1 MKALLLIMLGG
12 VLVNNYA
19 LEKFLGVGPVLGGR
33 KYGSAAMGFSVA
45 AVMLLAA
52 AVTWPLYRLLV
63 LLGAE
68 YLETLIFVLVVLL
81 VVYVLG
87 AMFAKSGKP
96 VGAYFPLVALNSAVL
111 GLAVNNITE
120 GYTYVEALFAA
131 LGAGLGFVLAMVLF
145 AGVKSKINER
155 YVPKAF
161 RGLPVMLLAASIIS
175 LAFYAFKYVHIA
187 AAPMLSSGLFSLQ
200 CRRAC
205 GIIS

>member
-1 MKALLLIMLGG
+1 MLGG

-87 AMFAKSGKP
+87 VMFAKSGKP

-175 LAFYAFKYVHIA
+175 LAFYAFK
-187 AAPMLSSGLFSLQ
+187 
-200 CRRAC
+200 
-205 GIIS
+205 

>member
-33 KYGSAAMGFSVA
+33 KYGSAAI
-45 AVMLLAA
+45 MLLAA

-175 LAFYAFKYVHIA
+175 LAFYAFK
-187 AAPMLSSGLFSLQ
+187 
-200 CRRAC
+200 
-205 GIIS
+205 

>member
-81 VVYVLG
+81 VVYILG

-145 AGVKSKINER
+145 DGVKSKINER

-175 LAFYAFKYVHIA
+175 LAFYAFK
-187 AAPMLSSGLFSLQ
+187 
-200 CRRAC
+200 
-205 GIIS
+205 

>member
-33 KYGSAAMGFSVA
+33 KYGSTAMGFSVA

-120 GYTYVEALFAA
+120 GYPYVEALFAA

-175 LAFYAFKYVHIA
+175 LAFYAFK
-187 AAPMLSSGLFSLQ
+187 
-200 CRRAC
+200 
-205 GIIS
+205 

>member
-33 KYGSAAMGFSVA
+33 KYGSTAMGFSVA

-87 AMFAKSGKP
+87 VMFAKSGKP

-175 LAFYAFKYVHIA
+175 LAFYAFK
-187 AAPMLSSGLFSLQ
+187 
-200 CRRAC
+200 
-205 GIIS
+205 

>member
-87 AMFAKSGKP
+87 AIFAKSGKP

-111 GLAVNNITE
+111 GLAVNNITG

-145 AGVKSKINER
+145 DGVKSKINER

-175 LAFYAFKYVHIA
+175 LAFYAFK
-187 AAPMLSSGLFSLQ
+187 
-200 CRRAC
+200 
-205 GIIS
+205 

>member
-96 VGAYFPLVALNSAVL
+96 VGAYFPLAALNSAVL

-175 LAFYAFKYVHIA
+175 LAFYAFK
-187 AAPMLSSGLFSLQ
+187 
-200 CRRAC
+200 
-205 GIIS
+205 

>member
-19 LEKFLGVGPVLGGR
+19 LEKFLGIGPVLGGR

-131 LGAGLGFVLAMVLF
+131 LGAGLGFALAMVLF

-175 LAFYAFKYVHIA
+175 LAFYAFK
-187 AAPMLSSGLFSLQ
+187 
-200 CRRAC
+200 
-205 GIIS
+205 

>member
-161 RGLPVMLLAASIIS
+161 RGLPVMLLAASILS
-175 LAFYAFKYVHIA
+175 LAFYAFK
-187 AAPMLSSGLFSLQ
+187 
-200 CRRAC
+200 
-205 GIIS
+205 

>member
-33 KYGSAAMGFSVA
+33 KYGSAAMGFSGA

-63 LLGAE
+63 LLCAE

-175 LAFYAFKYVHIA
+175 LAFYAFK
-187 AAPMLSSGLFSLQ
+187 
-200 CRRAC
+200 
-205 GIIS
+205 

>member
-1 MKALLLIMLGG
+1 MTALLLIMLGG

-175 LAFYAFKYVHIA
+175 LAFYAFK
-187 AAPMLSSGLFSLQ
+187 
-200 CRRAC
+200 
-205 GIIS
+205 

>member
-111 GLAVNNITE
+111 GLAVNNITG

-175 LAFYAFKYVHIA
+175 LAFYAFK
-187 AAPMLSSGLFSLQ
+187 
-200 CRRAC
+200 
-205 GIIS
+205 

>member
-1 MKALLLIMLGG
+1 MLGG

-45 AVMLLAA
+45 AVMLLTA

-68 YLETLIFVLVVLL
+68 YLETLIFVLVALL

-87 AMFAKSGKP
+87 AIFAKSGKP
-96 VGAYFPLVALNSAVL
+96 VGAYFPLIALNSAVL

-145 AGVKSKINER
+145 DGVKSKINER

-175 LAFYAFKYVHIA
+175 LAFYAFK
-187 AAPMLSSGLFSLQ
+187 
-200 CRRAC
+200 
-205 GIIS
+205 

>member
-120 GYTYVEALFAA
+120 GYTYVEALFAV

-155 YVPKAF
+155 YVPKTF

-175 LAFYAFKYVHIA
+175 LAFYAFK
-187 AAPMLSSGLFSLQ
+187 
-200 CRRAC
+200 
-205 GIIS
+205 

>member
-131 LGAGLGFVLAMVLF
+131 LGAGLGFVLAMALF
-145 AGVKSKINER
+145 DGVKSKINER

-175 LAFYAFKYVHIA
+175 LAFYAFK
-187 AAPMLSSGLFSLQ
+187 
-200 CRRAC
+200 
-205 GIIS
+205 

>member
-87 AMFAKSGKP
+87 AMFAKSGKSGKP

-145 AGVKSKINER
+145 DGVKSKINER

-175 LAFYAFKYVHIA
+175 LAFYAFK
-187 AAPMLSSGLFSLQ
+187 
-200 CRRAC
+200 
-205 GIIS
+205 

>member
-19 LEKFLGVGPVLGGR
+19 LEKFLGIGPVLGGR

-175 LAFYAFKYVHIA
+175 LAFYAFK
-187 AAPMLSSGLFSLQ
+187 
-200 CRRAC
+200 
-205 GIIS
+205 

>member
-111 GLAVNNITE
+111 GLTVNNITE

-175 LAFYAFKYVHIA
+175 LAFYAFK
-187 AAPMLSSGLFSLQ
+187 
-200 CRRAC
+200 
-205 GIIS
+205 

>member
-120 GYTYVEALFAA
+120 GYTYIEALFAA

-145 AGVKSKINER
+145 DGVKSKINER

-175 LAFYAFKYVHIA
+175 LAFYAFK
-187 AAPMLSSGLFSLQ
+187 
-200 CRRAC
+200 
-205 GIIS
+205 

>member
-96 VGAYFPLVALNSAVL
+96 IGAYFPLVALNSAVL
-111 GLAVNNITE
+111 GLNNITE

-175 LAFYAFKYVHIA
+175 LAFYAFK
-187 AAPMLSSGLFSLQ
+187 
-200 CRRAC
+200 
-205 GIIS
+205 

>member
-1 MKALLLIMLGG
+1 MKSLLLIMLGG

-175 LAFYAFKYVHIA
+175 LAFYAFK
-187 AAPMLSSGLFSLQ
+187 
-200 CRRAC
+200 
-205 GIIS
+205 

>member
-131 LGAGLGFVLAMVLF
+131 LGAGLGFVLAMVLL

-175 LAFYAFKYVHIA
+175 LAFYAFK
-187 AAPMLSSGLFSLQ
+187 
-200 CRRAC
+200 
-205 GIIS
+205 

>member
-68 YLETLIFVLVVLL
+68 YLETLIFVLVVPL

-175 LAFYAFKYVHIA
+175 LAFYAFK
-187 AAPMLSSGLFSLQ
+187 
-200 CRRAC
+200 
-205 GIIS
+205 

>member
-68 YLETLIFVLVVLL
+68 YLETLIFVLDVLL

-145 AGVKSKINER
+145 DGVKSKINER

-175 LAFYAFKYVHIA
+175 LAFYAFK
-187 AAPMLSSGLFSLQ
+187 
-200 CRRAC
+200 
-205 GIIS
+205 

>member
-52 AVTWPLYRLLV
+52 AVTWPLDRLLV
-63 LLGAE
+63 LLCAE

-175 LAFYAFKYVHIA
+175 LAFYAFK
-187 AAPMLSSGLFSLQ
+187 
-200 CRRAC
+200 
-205 GIIS
+205 

>member
-33 KYGSAAMGFSVA
+33 KYGSTAMGFSVA

-63 LLGAE
+63 LLCAE

-175 LAFYAFKYVHIA
+175 LAFYAFK
-187 AAPMLSSGLFSLQ
+187 
-200 CRRAC
+200 
-205 GIIS
+205 

>member
-33 KYGSAAMGFSVA
+33 KYGSTAMGFSVA

-145 AGVKSKINER
+145 DGVKSKINER

-175 LAFYAFKYVHIA
+175 LAFYAFK
-187 AAPMLSSGLFSLQ
+187 
-200 CRRAC
+200 
-205 GIIS
+205 

>member
-81 VVYVLG
+81 VVYVLD

-175 LAFYAFKYVHIA
+175 LAFYAFK
-187 AAPMLSSGLFSLQ
+187 
-200 CRRAC
+200 
-205 GIIS
+205 

>member
-1 MKALLLIMLGG
+1 MLGG

-145 AGVKSKINER
+145 DGVKSKINER

-175 LAFYAFKYVHIA
+175 LAFYAFK
-187 AAPMLSSGLFSLQ
+187 
-200 CRRAC
+200 
-205 GIIS
+205 

>member
-111 GLAVNNITE
+111 GLAVNNTTE

-145 AGVKSKINER
+145 DGVKSKINER

-175 LAFYAFKYVHIA
+175 LAFYAFK
-187 AAPMLSSGLFSLQ
+187 
-200 CRRAC
+200 
-205 GIIS
+205 

>member
-161 RGLPVMLLAASIIS
+161 RGLPVMLLAASIIC
-175 LAFYAFKYVHIA
+175 LAFYAFK
-187 AAPMLSSGLFSLQ
+187 
-200 CRRAC
+200 
-205 GIIS
+205 

>member
-33 KYGSAAMGFSVA
+33 KYGSTAMGFSVA

-63 LLGAE
+63 LLSAE

-175 LAFYAFKYVHIA
+175 LAFYAFK
-187 AAPMLSSGLFSLQ
+187 
-200 CRRAC
+200 
-205 GIIS
+205 

>member
-1 MKALLLIMLGG
+1 
-12 VLVNNYA
+12 
-19 LEKFLGVGPVLGGR
+19 
-33 KYGSAAMGFSVA
+33 MGFSVT

-63 LLGAE
+63 LLCAE

-81 VVYVLG
+81 VVYGLG

-175 LAFYAFKYVHIA
+175 LAFYAFK
-187 AAPMLSSGLFSLQ
+187 
-200 CRRAC
+200 
-205 GIIS
+205 

>member
-45 AVMLLAA
+45 AVMLLTA

-87 AMFAKSGKP
+87 AIFAKSGKP

-111 GLAVNNITE
+111 GLAVNNIAE

-145 AGVKSKINER
+145 DGVKSKINER

-175 LAFYAFKYVHIA
+175 LAFYAFK
-187 AAPMLSSGLFSLQ
+187 
-200 CRRAC
+200 
-205 GIIS
+205 

>member
-111 GLAVNNITE
+111 GLAVNNITA

-175 LAFYAFKYVHIA
+175 LAFYAFK
-187 AAPMLSSGLFSLQ
+187 
-200 CRRAC
+200 
-205 GIIS
+205 

>member
-33 KYGSAAMGFSVA
+33 KYGYAAMGFSVA

-120 GYTYVEALFAA
+120 GCTYVEALFAA

-175 LAFYAFKYVHIA
+175 LAFYAFK
-187 AAPMLSSGLFSLQ
+187 
-200 CRRAC
+200 
-205 GIIS
+205 

>member
-1 MKALLLIMLGG
+1 MLGG

-87 AMFAKSGKP
+87 AIFAKSGKP

-175 LAFYAFKYVHIA
+175 LAFYAFK
-187 AAPMLSSGLFSLQ
+187 
-200 CRRAC
+200 
-205 GIIS
+205 

>member
-63 LLGAE
+63 QLGAE

-175 LAFYAFKYVHIA
+175 LAFYAFK
-187 AAPMLSSGLFSLQ
+187 
-200 CRRAC
+200 
-205 GIIS
+205 

>member
-96 VGAYFPLVALNSAVL
+96 IGAYFPLVALNSAVL

-175 LAFYAFKYVHIA
+175 LAFYAFK
-187 AAPMLSSGLFSLQ
+187 
-200 CRRAC
+200 
-205 GIIS
+205 

>member
-19 LEKFLGVGPVLGGR
+19 LEKFLGVGPVLGVR
-33 KYGSAAMGFSVA
+33 KYGSTAMGFSVA

-175 LAFYAFKYVHIA
+175 LAFYAFK
-187 AAPMLSSGLFSLQ
+187 
-200 CRRAC
+200 
-205 GIIS
+205 